1 MSEVD
6 NTPVSVDTPGAAD
19 ELKTVDEL
27 DTPTRVLSIDMGV
40 INFCFCIMDFT
51 EDDFELVH
59 IEKVSIGKMKQT
71 AHVLSTALV
80 DFLRSSEA
88 INEKPI
94 NYIFIENQMSKAIK
108 NTILAYTTS
117 TYFYTESEISQSD
130 VYIQFVQPRMK
141 FNAIDAYFPG
151 VIESQEMICR
161 TNSKDLKKLSIKI
174 ARDCFTDLNI
184 TKGLEAMNKYKPKL
198 DDVAD
203 VFLQSFALFLEKYSN
218 GNKNVAG
225 NPIRSKKRRR
235 G

>member
-1 MSEVD
+1 MEE
-6 NTPVSVDTPGAAD
+6 PDTPDSFDAPDAVGAAV
-19 ELKTVDEL
+19 TVDAP

-40 INFCFCIMDFT
+40 INFCFCIVDFT

-88 INEKPI
+88 INEKLI
-94 NYIFIENQMSKAIK
+94 NYIFIEQQMSRAIK
-108 NTILAYTTS
+108 NTILAYTTV
-117 TYFYTESEISQSD
+117 TYFYTESQIAQSD
-130 VYIQFVQPRMK
+130 IHIQFVQPRMK

-174 ARDCFTDLNI
+174 ARECFNDLNI

-198 DDVAD
+198 DDIAD

>member
-1 MSEVD
+1 MD
-6 NTPVSVDTPGAAD
+6 TVDTPGSVD
-19 ELKTVDEL
+19 SPREVDVSGTVDVP
-27 DTPTRVLSIDMGV
+27 DIPTRVLSIDMGV
-40 INFCFCIMDFT
+40 INFCFCIVDFK

-71 AHVLSTALV
+71 AHALSTALV

-88 INEKPI
+88 INDKPI
-94 NYIFIENQMSKAIK
+94 NYIFIEQQMSRAIK
-108 NTILAYTTS
+108 NTILAYTTV
-117 TYFYTESEISQSD
+117 TYFYTESQIARSD
-130 VYIQFVQPRMK
+130 VHIQFVQPRMK

-203 VFLQSFALFLEKYSN
+203 VFLQAFALFLEKYSN